1 MSPNLKIGNVR
12 PNVRK
17 QKTNFLLLEYCFF
30 LTFFSIDER
39 ALSSARGEALRFND
53 EPSTTPS
60 PEGAESKLC
69 GYDPVMLLQNFKIL
83 KKK

>member
-1 MSPNLKIGNVR
+1 MSP
-12 PNVRK
+12 
-17 QKTNFLLLEYCFF
+17 
-30 LTFFSIDER
+30 ER

>member
-39 ALSSARGEALRFND
+39 ALSTAQGEALRFND
-53 EPSTTPS
+53 ESHTIPS
-60 PEGAESKLC
+60 PEGAKA
-69 GYDPVMLLQNFKIL
+69 
-83 KKK
+83 

>member
-30 LTFFSIDER
+30 LTFFSIDVR
-39 ALSSARGEALRFND
+39 AA
-53 EPSTTPS
+53 
-60 PEGAESKLC
+60 SKLL
-69 GYDPVMLLQNFKIL
+69 PVQCNSQIIL
-83 KKK
+83 A